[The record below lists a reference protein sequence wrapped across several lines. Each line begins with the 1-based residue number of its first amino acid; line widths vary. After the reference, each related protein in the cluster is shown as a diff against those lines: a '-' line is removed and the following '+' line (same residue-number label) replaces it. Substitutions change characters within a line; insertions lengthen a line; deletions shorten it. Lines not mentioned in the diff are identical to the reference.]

1 MSRKELFRN
10 MRKSKFFVIGGV
22 VMLVLVLLC
31 VLSPLFIVHDPYTSN
46 LAERLLPPEYFA
58 NGWSGHVLGT
68 DALGRDILTRLLIG
82 GRYSLFV
89 SVCTVAVTAVVGVTL
104 GIVAGYFGGWGDTVI
119 MRFAEVQSAIPT
131 MVLAIAVIS
140 ILGNSTFNLI
150 MVLVITRWIQ
160 YTRMVRGQVMSIRRN
175 EFVSAAKVLGAS
187 KMWIMFREILPNVTT
202 TMIVQIS
209 MAFGSIILTES
220 SMSFLGLS
228 IPAPAPSWGGMIADG
243 REYLSL
249 CPWAVVC
256 PGIILML
263 AVLGL
268 NFLGDGLRD
277 VLDPKN
283 KD

>member
-1 MSRKELFRN
+1 MSRKELFRK

-89 SVCTVAVTAVVGVTL
+89 SVCTVAVMAVVGVTL
-104 GIVAGYFGGWGDTVI
+104 GIVAGYFGGWVDTVI

-131 MVLAIAVIS
+131 MVLGIAVIS

-209 MAFGSIILTES
+209 MAFGSIILTEP
-220 SMSFLGLS
+220 SMSFLGLG

-249 CPWAVVC
+249 CPWVVVC

-263 AVLGL
+263 AVLGF

>member
-1 MSRKELFRN
+1 MSRKELFRK

-104 GIVAGYFGGWGDTVI
+104 GIVAGYFGGWVDTVI

-209 MAFGSIILTES
+209 MAFGSIILTEP
-220 SMSFLGLS
+220 SMSFLGLG

-249 CPWAVVC
+249 CPWVVVC

-263 AVLGL
+263 AVLGF

>member
-89 SVCTVAVTAVVGVTL
+89 SVCTVAVTAVVGFTL

-228 IPAPAPSWGGMIADG
+228 IPAPAPSCGGMIADG

>member
-1 MSRKELFRN
+1 MSRKELFRK
-10 MRKSKFFVIGGV
+10 MRKSKFFVIGSV
-22 VMLVLVLLC
+22 VMLTLVLLC
-31 VLSPLFIVHDPYTSN
+31 VLSPLFIVHDPYTSD
-46 LAERLLPPEYFA
+46 LSQRLLPPEYFS
-58 NGWSGHVLGT
+58 NGWHGHVLGT

-82 GRYSLFV
+82 GRYSLFI
-89 SVCTVAVTAVVGVTL
+89 SVCTVVCTAVVGVTL
-104 GIVAGYFGGWGDTVI
+104 GIIAGYFGGWVDTLI

-160 YTRMVRGQVMSIRRN
+160 YTRMIRGQVMAIRRN
-175 EFVSAAKVLGAS
+175 EFVSAAKVMGAS
-187 KMWIMFREILPNVTT
+187 KLWIMFREILPNVTT

-220 SMSFLGLS
+220 SMSFLGLG
-228 IPAPAPSWGGMIADG
+228 IPSPAPSWGGMIADG

-249 CPWAVVC
+249 CPWVVLC

-263 AVLGL
+263 AVLGF

>member
-1 MSRKELFRN
+1 MSRKELFRK

-104 GIVAGYFGGWGDTVI
+104 GIVAGYFGGWVDTVI

-131 MVLAIAVIS
+131 MVLGIAVIS

-209 MAFGSIILTES
+209 MAFGSIILTEP
-220 SMSFLGLS
+220 SMSFLGLG

-249 CPWAVVC
+249 CPWVVVC

-263 AVLGL
+263 AVLGF

>member
-1 MSRKELFRN
+1 